1 MQRLG
6 RTPVR
11 PRPPFHDDEQE
22 SHARLHRARRHPL
35 RRPDPEPSSPI
46 GRVAIAQENAA
57 ALRDY
62 FSEDFAFHSPDG
74 ELDFAGLETFFSQMR
89 DAFADYYCERY
100 EIVPNG
106 ALIGCRTEMGGVF
119 TAPFEPT
126 PFGTVQPHG
135 RRVTLT
141 LINMFRY
148 DEHGKLAGGV
158 GAVRQPRVDAPA
170 RCHRDT
176 GTLGSAAAGLPEHH
190 ECQQSCCSRP
200 TSERL

>member
-1 MQRLG
+1 M
-6 RTPVR
+6 PDFIE
-11 PRPPFHDDEQE
+11 PDDTRYDDR
-22 SHARLHRARRHPL
+22 SRAL
-35 RRPDPEPSSPI
+35 VSI

-100 EIVPNG
+100 EIVSNG

-148 DEHGKLAGGV
+148 DEHGKLAEEWVQYDNLEWMRQLGV
-158 GAVRQPRVDAPA
+158 TVTPA
-170 RCHRDT
+170 
-176 GTLGSAAAGLPEHH
+176 L
-190 ECQQSCCSRP
+190 
-200 TSERL
+200 